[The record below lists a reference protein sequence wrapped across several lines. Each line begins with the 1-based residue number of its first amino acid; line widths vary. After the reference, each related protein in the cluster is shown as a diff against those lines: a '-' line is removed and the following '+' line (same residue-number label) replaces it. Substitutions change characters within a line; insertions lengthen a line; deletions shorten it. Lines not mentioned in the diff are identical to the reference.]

1 MRTVNRLRGR
11 LSYAN
16 VAATLALFLALA
28 GGVAVAR
35 NQITARDIAK
45 DAVGGSE
52 LKRDAAKG
60 KHVKEDTLGPVPTA
74 GKANNVLWAVVQDP
88 QGQGNA
94 VLSRAGQDTTGVI
107 EGGGATE
114 VDFGAR
120 DVSNCVWSA
129 TRGSVG
135 QGNEPPGFVQVSLG
149 SLPTRIEIRARNAAG
164 DVVDGDVHL
173 IVIC

>member
-1 MRTVNRLRGR
+1 MKMINRLRGP

-28 GGVAVAR
+28 GGAAVAA
-35 NQITARDIAK
+35 NQITARDIDK

-94 VLSRAGQDTTGVI
+94 ILVRAGQDTTGVI

-120 DVSNCVWSA
+120 DVTNCVWSA
-129 TRGSVG
+129 TRASPNT
-135 QGNEPPGFVQVSLG
+135 QGEPAGFVQLNGG
-149 SLPTRIEIRARNAAG
+149 SLNTRVEVRTRNAGGA
-164 DVVDGDVHL
+164 VVDGDFHL

>member
-1 MRTVNRLRGR
+1 MSMVNRLRRR

-16 VAATLALFLALA
+16 VAATLALFLAL
-28 GGVAVAR
+28 GGGAAVAAS
-35 NQITARDIAK
+35 QITARDIAK

-74 GKANNVLWAVVQDP
+74 GKANNVLWAVVQDAE
-88 QGQGNA
+88 GQGNA
-94 VLSRAGQDTTGVI
+94 VLVRAGQDTTGVI
-107 EGGGATE
+107 EGGGSTE

-120 DVSNCVWSA
+120 DVTNCVWSA
-129 TRGSVG
+129 TRGSPG
-135 QGNEPPGFVQVSLG
+135 QTVEPAGFVQLNGG
-149 SLPTRIEIRARNAAG
+149 SLPTRVDVRTRNVNG
-164 DVVDGDVHL
+164 EVVDGDFHL